1 MKKEDFYYLSE
12 NKTTKIHAICWKPE
26 GEVKAVFQMIH
37 GMAEYIERYHAFAV
51 FLAERGI
58 LVVGHDHL
66 GHGTSVTDESQLGYF
81 YQPNG
86 NQCVISDIH
95 ALRMQTQTKYKNVP
109 YFMMGHSMGSFLLR
123 QYLGNYAEGVSGA
136 IVMGT
141 GDQPAIALKGGKL
154 VCKLLAAWK
163 GWHHRSKFVNSL
175 AVGAYEKKLGL
186 GWLSANQDNVDVY
199 AKDPLCGFV
208 FTVNGFYHMFDGM
221 DKMNRQEKSG
231 KIPKELPMFFVA
243 GEEDPVGNFGKG
255 VVKVFERYKKQGAKN
270 VSLKLYPKD
279 RHEILNESDRE
290 QVYEDL
296 FAWLHKFGCV

>member
-1 MKKEDFYYLSE
+1 MQKQDFYYLSE
-12 NKTTKIHAICWKPE
+12 NKTTNIHAICWKPE
-26 GEVKAVFQMIH
+26 GEVKAVLQIIH
-37 GMAEYIERYHAFAV
+37 GMAEYIDRYHAFAT

-66 GHGTSVTDESQLGYF
+66 GHGKSVTDTSEFGYF
-81 YQPNG
+81 YEPDG
-86 NQCVISDIH
+86 NRCVIRDIH
-95 ALRMQTQTKYKNVP
+95 QLRMQTQKQYQNVP

-123 QYLGNYAEGVSGA
+123 QYLGNHAEGLSGA
-136 IVMGT
+136 VIMGT
-141 GDQPAIALKGGKL
+141 GDQPAIALKSGKL
-154 VCKLLAAWK
+154 VCKILSAVK

-186 GWLSANQDNVDVY
+186 GWLSVNQENVDAY

-221 DKMNRQEKSG
+221 ERMNRQENSG
-231 KIPKELPMFFVA
+231 TIPKELPLFFVA

-255 VVKVFERYKKQGAKN
+255 VVKVFERYKNQGAEK

-279 RHEILNESDRE
+279 RHEILNETDRE

-296 FAWLHKFGCV
+296 FAWMME